1 MKGRI
6 EKLKYNIIHLID
18 QYTHKMQ
25 DGSDHINIYP
35 FPTYPSFN
43 LPISARGSRGIL
55 TLNKESDN
63 NRMSLVQ

>member
-43 LPISARGSRGIL
+43 LPINARGRGIL
-55 TLNKESDN
+55 TLTKESDN